1 MTYILDLDAAEIATH
16 SMPTAMLMPSQT
28 DPHRMSF
35 RSGRSAAAVESD
47 RPARPVLPEAQL
59 WASVLLALYR
69 ELANGG
75 PTCDAAKELEEAG
88 IGDLE
93 LVASQL
99 GMPKGFVSR
108 LVDQAY
114 GKWESRRGHKKKVV
128 NVAGK
133 EASA

>member
-1 MTYILDLDAAEIATH
+1 MTYILDLDAAEIATQ

-69 ELANGG
+69 EMPMVVQPVPAMI
-75 PTCDAAKELEEAG
+75 ELEQEAG
-88 IGDLE
+88 
-93 LVASQL
+93 
-99 GMPKGFVSR
+99 
-108 LVDQAY
+108 
-114 GKWESRRGHKKKVV
+114 
-128 NVAGK
+128 
-133 EASA
+133 

>member
-1 MTYILDLDAAEIATH
+1 M
-16 SMPTAMLMPSQT
+16 
-28 DPHRMSF
+28 
-35 RSGRSAAAVESD
+35 
-47 RPARPVLPEAQL
+47 LPEAQL

-108 LVDQAY
+108 LVEQAY
-114 GKWESRRGHKKKVV
+114 AKWESRRGHKKNFKQCGGVY
-128 NVAGK
+128 
-133 EASA
+133 EF